1 MLQSADYSKT
11 ISTIYYMYIFVH
23 SDSERN
29 RIIILHVAKDI
40 KREEMTMQCAT
51 IKPTLRAV
59 RCHQNSMYLHKIN
72 VNSYHILQLYI
83 VSIFVVYGL

>member
-1 MLQSADYSKT
+1 MLQLTDPFKNDY
-11 ISTIYYMYIFVH
+11 YIPTYLHVH

-40 KREEMTMQCAT
+40 KQEEMTMQCPT